1 LLFASYKTK
10 KIFIK
15 RIYFHNIVAM
25 IYYKKNISL
34 LPYNT
39 FGIDVNAAHFFC
51 LKNPEDI
58 AEVSDMPDFSNMS
71 GNMTDLLILG
81 QGSNVLFTR
90 DFNGVV
96 IRNEIRG
103 IRMIEESGE
112 FVLIE
117 AGAGE
122 KWEDLVENAVGK
134 NLGGIEN
141 LTLIPGTVG
150 AAPVQN
156 IGAYGVEAAD
166 AIVSVHAFHL
176 GKKEWMTLDNQACG
190 FGYRDSI
197 FKRELKN
204 KAVICSVVFRLS
216 KTPELRLEYGGIK
229 EEIAKRNIAAPSLK
243 DISEIVASIR
253 RSKLPDPAILGN
265 AGSFFK
271 NPLIDE
277 SEFKV
282 LSRSFPMIK
291 YYSQGDLCKISAGWL
306 IEQAGLKGYRLGD
319 AGCYDKQA
327 LILVNYGKAT
337 GKDIL
342 AFAEKIEASV
352 FDKFGISLEREVNL
366 IP

>member
-1 LLFASYKTK
+1 
-10 KIFIK
+10 
-15 RIYFHNIVAM
+15 M

-51 LKNPEDI
+51 LKTPEDMEDI
-58 AEVSDMPDFSNMS
+58 LDLPDFSELSN
-71 GNMTDLLILG
+71 NMTDLLILG
-81 QGSNVLFTR
+81 QGSNILFTH
-90 DFNGVV
+90 DFKGVI

-103 IRMIEESGE
+103 IRIVEESE
-112 FVLIE
+112 DSVFIE

-122 KWEDLVENAVGK
+122 KWEDLVEYAVGK

-166 AIVSVHAFHL
+166 VIVSVLAFHL
-176 GKKEWMTLDNQACG
+176 GKKEWMTLDNEACR

-197 FKRELKN
+197 FKKELKN

-216 KTPELRLEYGGIK
+216 KTPELRLDYGDIRR
-229 EEIAKRNIAAPSLK
+229 ELAIRNLTDPSVR
-243 DISEIVASIR
+243 DISGIIAGIR
-253 RSKLPDPAILGN
+253 QSKLPDPAKTGN

-271 NPLIDE
+271 NPVIRE
-277 SEFKV
+277 SEFQL
-282 LSRSFPMIK
+282 LSSSYPHVKSFI
-291 YYSQGDLCKISAGWL
+291 QGGLFKISAGWL
-306 IEQAGLKGYRLGD
+306 IEQAGWKGYRLGD

-337 GKDIL
+337 GRDIL
-342 AFAEKIEASV
+342 VLAEKIEASV
-352 FDKFGISLEREVNL
+352 LDKFGISLEREVN
-366 IP
+366 II